1 MPMSMHVMGV
11 FVIAIGLFFAVGA
24 SPAYAAW
31 YATISPTVSSN
42 NTGNEA
48 CRNNKLGSC
57 REIQYSTTGPSGTYK
72 KSYYKCY
79 NSVWSGTSL
88 DYRARCNSPHGIP
101 CSSDSACA
109 TGLCCITGSGS
120 SYDNECHY
128 TSYKHGGRCMSDP
141 PSPPP
146 PPPPPP
152 PPLPGSTTLSGPSS
166 VDKNESISFSWT
178 SASDTSW
185 YYNLYTRD
193 GVQDSTWTYMGGHST
208 LSTTYP
214 TNGIS
219 SSVKAKTQAR
229 NGQGSGPESNEVTV
243 TINSPA
249 APAKV
254 TGLSASTSIP
264 VEPIP
269 PSNYTFTSDETTFS
283 WDAAQNADEYWIQY
297 KQDGVWDASW
307 TYVGDSNTRSVM
319 VRPFQMSRDPT
330 SSIGARVRA
339 RRLPGGNVTL
349 DGSVSDEVLMFIVQR
364 PRAATMTDPANNST
378 ALRAVFDGQGFVQNI
393 PDTEILYKW
402 IPEGSRYE
410 NQYRINFR
418 RDGGVGQ
425 DSNRIDDATGW
436 ENGAG
441 FTPFGQL
448 EATYRHSTYLV
459 SANNKIEARIKA
471 CNRSGCS
478 DNWSNVI
485 AVNIVL
491 PPPGSRTINTISVG
505 VATTEALDT
514 TQDPQYRQLTNSSA
528 TTKYYRL
535 KKTSGTGGS
544 TLSIVDGTDTQ
555 ITSNVV
561 TQSNAIIF
569 SVDAGQTRYI
579 KFTPTSS
586 GSYNH
591 ILYQYSSFPPYE
603 GL

>member
-1 MPMSMHVMGV
+1 MSEPPPPPPDPDPPYEH
-11 FVIAIGLFFAVGA
+11 
-24 SPAYAAW
+24 
-31 YATISPTVSSN
+31 
-42 NTGNEA
+42 NE
-48 CRNNKLGSC
+48 GS
-57 REIQYSTTGPSGTYK
+57 
-72 KSYYKCY
+72 
-79 NSVWSGTSL
+79 
-88 DYRARCNSPHGIP
+88 
-101 CSSDSACA
+101 CSSDGQCA
-109 TGLCCITGSGS
+109 SGLCCLTGADSG
-120 SYDNECHY
+120 YNNECHF
-128 TSYKHGGRCMSDP
+128 TTYKHNGRCMSEPP

-146 PPPPPP
+146 PECADGSDNDGDGLTDWPSDPGCTTYTDTNEYNPPPY
-152 PPLPGSTTLSGPSS
+152 PGPTTTSSSSPS
-166 VDKNESISFSWT
+166 VRRNDTVTFSWT
-178 SASDTSW
+178 ESTNASW
-185 YYNLYTRD
+185 YYVRYIRD
-193 GVQDSTWTYMGGHST
+193 GVRDANWTYIGGS
-208 LSTTYP
+208 SSRSVDFD
-214 TNGIS
+214 TNGLRDSIAA
-219 SSVKAKTQAR
+219 KAAAR
-229 NGQGSGPESNEVTV
+229 NSQGWSNTDDNVGYINV
-243 TINSPA
+243 TINPLPTPA
-249 APAKV
+249 QV
-254 TGLSASTSIP
+254 TGLTASTSIP

>member
-1 MPMSMHVMGV
+1 MFNLFKSKASSFLGIDVGTKSMKLVELESVSGRPRLVTYGMV
-11 FVIAIGLFFAVGA
+11 EIESSIARENDSG
-24 SPAYAAW
+24 
-31 YATISPTVSSN
+31 
-42 NTGNEA
+42 GNQE
-48 CRNNKLGSC
+48 
-57 REIQYSTTGPSGTYK
+57 
-72 KSYYKCY
+72 
-79 NSVWSGTSL
+79 
-88 DYRARCNSPHGIP
+88 
-101 CSSDSACA
+101 
-109 TGLCCITGSGS
+109 
-120 SYDNECHY
+120 DNEKMA
-128 TSYKHGGRCMSDP
+128 SSLRALLEKSGARALDAVAA
-141 PSPPP
+141 
-146 PPPPPP
+146 
-152 PPLPGSTTLSGPSS
+152 LPNFSVFSS
-166 VDKNESISFSWT
+166 VISLPRLGEKQLAEAIQWE
-178 SASDTSW
+178 
-185 YYNLYTRD
+185 
-193 GVQDSTWTYMGGHST
+193 
-208 LSTTYP
+208 
-214 TNGIS
+214 
-219 SSVKAKTQAR
+219 AKTQAR